1 MFDNS
6 SFIVH
11 TLPSRSP
18 APPRTQFKCTC
29 TLLPY
34 LPLGQFSQVS
44 QIAVGTWA
52 WGNRLLYNY
61 DPRFD
66 VQLEQTFEEAVVNG
80 INLFDTADSYGTGTL
95 NGRAEALLGRFLRK
109 NSSIS
114 SDVFIATKY
123 ASYPWRL
130 TRKSIIEAAAR
141 SAERLGRP
149 ADLGQIHWSA
159 SKYAP
164 WQEKILWDGL
174 ADAMEQ
180 GYCRQIGVSNFGP
193 RQLQR
198 IFDYLYNERGIQ
210 LSTVQ
215 VQTSLLSRQ
224 HLKPGAVADT
234 ARRLGV
240 GMIGY
245 SPLCLGLLSGKY
257 GQGRYPSGARA
268 LLFSALNPN
277 ELLIQLEKIAK
288 QRGLTSAQVAIAWCV
303 AQNIVVLVGA
313 RSPRHVSDSITA
325 SRVTLTIEEIK
336 TLEIAAAGGRQMI
349 QNAFQ
354 TA

>member
-1 MFDNS
+1 M
-6 SFIVH
+6 
-11 TLPSRSP
+11 
-18 APPRTQFKCTC
+18 
-29 TLLPY
+29 PY
-34 LPLGQFSQVS
+34 LPLGSFPQISQVA
-44 QIAVGTWA
+44 IGTWS
-52 WGNRLLYNY
+52 WGNRLLYGY
-61 DPRFD
+61 DPAFD
-66 VQLEQTFEEAVVNG
+66 AQLEQTFEEAVING
-80 INLFDTADSYGTGTL
+80 VNLFDTADSYGTGAL
-95 NGRAEALLGRFLRK
+95 NGRAEALLGRFLCK
-109 NSSIS
+109 NPSIS

-130 TRKSIIEAAAR
+130 TRQSIVDAAAR

-164 WQEKILWDGL
+164 WQEQVLWDGL

-193 RQLQR
+193 RQLER
-198 IFDYLYNERGIQ
+198 IFNYLYNHRGIQ

-215 VQTSLLSRQ
+215 VQTSLLSREHVQ
-224 HLKPGAVADT
+224 PGALADT

-240 GMIGY
+240 GIIGY

-257 GQGRYPSGARA
+257 GQGRYPTGPRA
-268 LLFSALNPN
+268 VLFSALNPN
-277 ELLIQLEKIAK
+277 ELLNVLQNISIQRQL
-288 QRGLTSAQVAIAWCV
+288 SPAQVAIAWCM

-313 RSPRHVSDSITA
+313 RSPRHVSESITA
-325 SRVTLTIEEIK
+325 SKVSLTTEEMNA
-336 TLEIAAAGGRQMI
+336 LERAAGSGRQMI

-354 TA
+354 TT

>member
-1 MFDNS
+1 M
-6 SFIVH
+6 I
-11 TLPSRSP
+11 
-18 APPRTQFKCTC
+18 
-29 TLLPY
+29 
-34 LPLGQFSQVS
+34 
-44 QIAVGTWA
+44 
-52 WGNRLLYNY
+52 
-61 DPRFD
+61 
-66 VQLEQTFEEAVVNG
+66 NG
-80 INLFDTADSYGTGTL
+80 VNLFDTADSYGTGAL
-95 NGRAEALLGRFLRK
+95 NGRAEVLLGQFLRK
-109 NSSIS
+109 NPSIS

-130 TRKSIIEAAAR
+130 SRQSVVDAAAR

-164 WQEKILWDGL
+164 WQEQVLWDGL

-198 IFDYLYNERGIQ
+198 IFDYLRNQRGIQ

-215 VQTSLLSRQ
+215 IQTSLLSREHVQ
-224 HLKPGAVADT
+224 PGAVADT

-240 GMIGY
+240 GIIGY

-257 GQGRYPSGARA
+257 GQGQYPTGPRA
-268 LLFSALNPN
+268 LLFSVLNPN
-277 ELLIQLEKIAK
+277 ELLSVLQKIAN
-288 QRGLTSAQVAIAWCV
+288 QRQQTVAQIAIAWCI

-313 RSPRHVSDSITA
+313 RSPRHVTDS
-325 SRVTLTIEEIK
+325 
-336 TLEIAAAGGRQMI
+336 IAAAKISLTTEEMSALEKAAASGRQMI

-354 TA
+354 TG